1 MKLLLSQNSEKEI
14 FENNIFNIITFVV
27 AITCIISFVINLFV
41 DNYFLLDLIIGLF
54 GITFSVFFYLSF
66 FRKITKPLIFPFQIL
81 VALSLIISWFYF
93 QGIEGS
99 VPLFFFPAIFL
110 LIYSN
115 QKKKYWYIFI
125 GYVTLAI
132 VLVVIHFLYPEWTI
146 PYADTN
152 SRILDLS
159 FSFILTLFMLGYA
172 TIALK
177 KNFDLERSKTEQ
189 KKRELEISEVRFRD
203 IATSSGDWIWE
214 VDANGLYTFCSEK
227 VEGLLGYTP
236 NEMIGKTPFDFMPED
251 EVEKVREEFLQLI
264 NERRA
269 FKNLKNRNLT
279 KAGKSIWIL
288 TNGVPVMDI
297 QGNLIGYRGTD
308 TDVTERVQMEDR
320 LRKMS
325 NVQAALHNQG
335 TLPEKLKLI
344 TDGVMDIFGA
354 DFARI
359 WLMRPGDH
367 CNSGCIHA
375 GITEATHVC
384 LNHDRCLHLLA
395 SSGRYTHLDG
405 QAHCR
410 VPFGC
415 YKIGLIASGE
425 ESSFLTNDVTND
437 PRVHNHEWAKA
448 LGLVSFAG
456 YQLRPSHGGTIGVMA
471 LFSKHHISSEEDALL
486 KSFSNLIVSAIQTT
500 QAEDA
505 LKESEYF
512 FKESQHAAFIGSYKA
527 NYVTGFWESSE
538 VLDQIFGIDK
548 NYKRSIQEGLLDIIH
563 PDDREMLNQYMTE
576 EVILNHKSFNKEYRI
591 IRKSDGEIRWVLG
604 LGKLVF
610 DAEDNVIS
618 LIGTIQDI
626 TERKRAEENLV
637 QLNLQL
643 KETNATKDKF
653 FSIIAHDL
661 RNPFN
666 AIIGFSNILVE
677 QMNAKEYEGVEE
689 YAGIIQNSSQ
699 RAMDLLMN
707 LLEWSRAQTGKIEF
721 SPENIEIVSLID
733 KVAELLNDTAQQKSI
748 TISRKNSFN
757 LPVFADKAMI
767 GTILRNLISN
777 AIKFTNPGGS
787 IVISAEQKQDELM
800 ITVSDN
806 GTGIKKESINK
817 LFRIEESTSTTGTQ
831 NEKGTGLGLLLCKEF
846 ILKHNGRIW
855 VESEWGKGSEFHF
868 TLPNRQ
874 QKNGAEVYD

>member
-27 AITCIISFVINLFV
+27 AITCIISFIINLCI
-41 DNYFLLDLIIGLF
+41 DNYFLLDLIIGIF
-54 GITFSVFFYLSF
+54 GITFSIFFYLSF

-81 VALSLIISWFYF
+81 VALSLTISWFYF

-99 VPLFFFPAIFL
+99 IPLFFFPAIFL

-115 QKKKYWYIFI
+115 QEKKYWHIFI
-125 GYVTLAI
+125 GYVALAI
-132 VLVVIHFLYPEWTI
+132 ILVVIHFLYPEWTI
-146 PYADTN
+146 PYADKN
-152 SRILDLS
+152 SRILDIS

-177 KNFDLERSKTEQ
+177 KNFDLERSRTEQ
-189 KKRELEISEVRFRD
+189 KKRELEISEGRFRD
-203 IATSSGDWIWE
+203 IAMSSGDWIWE
-214 VDANGLYTFCSEK
+214 VDANGFYTFCSEK
-227 VEGLLGYTP
+227 VEELLGYTP

-251 EVEKVREEFLQLI
+251 EVEKVREKFLQLI

-269 FKNLKNRNLT
+269 FKNLENRNLT
-279 KAGKSIWIL
+279 KAGKCIWIL
-288 TNGVPVMDI
+288 TNGVPVMDN

-308 TDVTERVQMEDR
+308 TDVTERVQMENR
-320 LRKMS
+320 IRKM
-325 NVQAALHNQG
+325 NEVQAALHNPG
-335 TLPEKLKLI
+335 TLNEKLKLI
-344 TDGVMDIFGA
+344 TDGVVDIFDA

-359 WLMRPGDH
+359 WLMCPGDR

-375 GITEATHVC
+375 EVTEGPHVC
-384 LNHDRCLHLLA
+384 LSRVRCFHLLA

-405 QAHCR
+405 MVHRR

-415 YKIGLIASGE
+415 YKIGLIASGK
-425 ESSFLTNDVTND
+425 ESSFLTNEVTTD
-437 PRVHNHEWAKA
+437 PRVHNHEWAKT

-486 KSFSNLIVSAIQTT
+486 KSFSNLIVSVIQTT

-505 LKESEYF
+505 LRESEYF

-527 NYVTGFWESSE
+527 DFITGLWESSE
-538 VLDQIFGIDK
+538 VLDQIFGIDESY
-548 NYKRSIQEGLLDIIH
+548 NRNVQGGWLDIIYL
-563 PDDREMLNQYMTE
+563 DDREIMNRYLTI
-576 EVILNHKSFNKEYRI
+576 EVILNRKPFNKEYRI
-591 IRKSDGEIRWVLG
+591 VRKSDGEIRWVLG
-604 LGKLVF
+604 LGKLDF
-610 DAEDNVIS
+610 DAEGNVIS
-618 LIGTIQDI
+618 LIGTIQDV
-626 TERKRAEENLV
+626 TERKKAEENLV

-643 KETNATKDKF
+643 NEINATKDKF

-677 QMNAKEYEGVEE
+677 QMQAKEYEGVEE

-707 LLEWSRAQTGKIEF
+707 LLEWARAQTGKIEF
-721 SPENIEIVSLID
+721 NPETVEIVSLID
-733 KVAELLNDTAQQKSI
+733 KVAELLNDTAKQKSI

-767 GTILRNLISN
+767 STILRNLISN

-787 IVISAEQKQDELM
+787 IVISAEQKQDEVM

-806 GTGIKKESINK
+806 GTGIKKESIDK

-846 ILKHNGRIW
+846 ILKHKGRIW

-874 QKNGAEVYD
+874 

>member
-27 AITCIISFVINLFV
+27 AITCIISFIINIFI
-41 DNYFLLDLIIGLF
+41 NYHFLLSLIIGLF
-54 GITFSVFFYLSF
+54 GITFSAFFYLSF
-66 FRKITKPLIFPFQIL
+66 SRRITKPLILPFQIL
-81 VALSLIISWFYF
+81 IAIALTISWFYL

-99 VPLFFFPAIFL
+99 VPLFFFPAMFL

-115 QKKKYWYIFI
+115 QEKKYWSILI
-125 GYVTLAI
+125 GYVSLAI
-132 VLVVIHFLYPEWTI
+132 VLVVIHFLHYEWTI
-146 PYADTN
+146 PYADAN

-177 KNFDLERSKTEQ
+177 KNFDLERSRTEQ

-203 IATSSGDWIWE
+203 IAISSGDWIWE
-214 VDANGLYTFCSEK
+214 VDANGFYTFCSEK
-227 VEGLLGYTP
+227 VEELLGYTP

-269 FKNLKNRNLT
+269 FKNLENRNLT
-279 KAGKSIWIL
+279 KAGKCIWVL
-288 TNGVPVMDI
+288 TNGVPVMDN

-325 NVQAALHNQG
+325 KVQAALHNPG
-335 TLPEKLKLI
+335 TLPDKLKLI
-344 TDGVMDIFGA
+344 TDGVMDIFDA

-359 WLMRPGDH
+359 WLMRPGDR
-367 CNSGCIHA
+367 CKSGCIHA
-375 GITEATHVC
+375 EVTEGPHVC
-384 LNHDRCLHLLA
+384 LSRDRCLHLLA

-405 QAHCR
+405 KAHCR

-415 YKIGLIASGE
+415 YKIGLIASGK
-425 ESSFLTNDVTND
+425 ESSFLTNDVTTD

-456 YQLRPSHGGTIGVMA
+456 YQLRPSHGETIGVMS
-471 LFSKHHISSEEDALL
+471 LFSKHCISSEEDALL
-486 KSFSNLIVSAIQTT
+486 KSFSNLIVSVIQTT
-500 QAEDA
+500 QAEDELVWEQRLMHA
-505 LKESEYF
+505 LLDNIPDAIYFKDIESRFIRINKSHAQLFGLDDPSEAIGKRDFDFFTGEHAQQAFKDEQTIIRTGQSIIDSVEKETWTD
-512 FKESQHAAFIGSYKA
+512 GSISWVSTTKMPLTDIDGKI
-527 NYVTGFWESSE
+527 TGT
-538 VLDQIFGIDK
+538 FGISR
-548 NYKRSIQEGLLDIIH
+548 NI
-563 PDDREMLNQYMTE
+563 TA
-576 EVILNHKSFNKEYRI
+576 
-591 IRKSDGEIRWVLG
+591 RK
-604 LGKLVF
+604 
-610 DAEDNVIS
+610 
-618 LIGTIQDI
+618 Q
-626 TERKRAEENLV
+626 AEES
-637 QLNLQL
+637 L
-643 KETNATKDKF
+643 KVSESRLRELNATKDKF

-721 SPENIEIVSLID
+721 SPETIEIVSLID

-767 GTILRNLISN
+767 STILRNLISN

-787 IVISAEQKQDELM
+787 IVISAEQKQNELM

-817 LFRIEESTSTTGTQ
+817 LFRIEESTSTIGTQ

-874 QKNGAEVYD
+874 